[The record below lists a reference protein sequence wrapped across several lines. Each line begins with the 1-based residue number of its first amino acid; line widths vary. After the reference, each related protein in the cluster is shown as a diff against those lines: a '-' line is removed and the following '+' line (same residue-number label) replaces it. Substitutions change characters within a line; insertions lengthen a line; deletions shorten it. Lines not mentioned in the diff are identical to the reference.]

1 MEERINGRVVPDHP
15 YVYQS
20 AEIDISGASAT
31 VDAVWAPKTTII
43 HEAHYIVT
51 EAFGT
56 MDTGAIQIGYA
67 NADGGS
73 DDVDYFVLGVTDE
86 ANGLLQS
93 SEAVGSVV
101 ELTLDESILAAG
113 KLLTITHIQDA
124 TIAGKVRVIVKY
136 SW

>member
-1 MEERINGRVVPDHP
+1 MERINGRIVPDQP

-31 VDAVWAPKTTII
+31 LDVVWVPKTTTI

-56 MDTGAIQIGYA
+56 MDTGAIQIGYG
-67 NADGGS
+67 NADGGG
-73 DDVDYFVLGVTDE
+73 DTDDYFVIGTTDE

-101 ELTLDESILAAG
+101 ELTLVKSSLAAG
-113 KLLTITHIQDA
+113 KLLTISHLTDA
-124 TIAGKVRVIVKY
+124 TIAGKVRVIIKY